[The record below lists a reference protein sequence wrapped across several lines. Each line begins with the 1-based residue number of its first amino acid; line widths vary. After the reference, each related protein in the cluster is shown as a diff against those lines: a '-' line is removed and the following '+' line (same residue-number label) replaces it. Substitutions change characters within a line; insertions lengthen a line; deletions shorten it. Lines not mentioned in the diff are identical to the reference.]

1 MKRYASFQNTK
12 ETITKDELSPDENAS
27 PLSTFDVIIGHI
39 EDILID
45 EEFLELQK
53 CILEKHCEEFDE
65 TEENKLCYTSVFE
78 EYVSIMESYIEQ
90 RLKKE
95 IIGFDLEEFYEE
107 LHKRRDSLDGEV
119 FEVLYTLSDF
129 IAFKEMI
136 LCYKNAKDGKTADFS
151 QCICVK
157 AISLQDS

>member
-1 MKRYASFQNTK
+1 MKRYVSFQNNK
-12 ETITKDELSPDENAS
+12 ETKNKDELSPDENAS
-27 PLSTFDVIIGHI
+27 PLSTFDVIVGHI

-45 EEFLELQK
+45 EEFLKLQK

-65 TEENKLCYTSVFE
+65 TEENKLSYTSVFE
-78 EYVSIMESYIEQ
+78 EYVSVMENYIEQ

-95 IIGFDLEEFYEE
+95 MIGFDLEEFYEE
-107 LHKRRDSLDGEV
+107 LNKRRDSLDGEV

-129 IAFKEMI
+129 VAFKEMI
-136 LCYKNAKDGKTADFS
+136 LCYKNEKDGKTVDFS

-157 AISLQDS
+157 AISLEDS